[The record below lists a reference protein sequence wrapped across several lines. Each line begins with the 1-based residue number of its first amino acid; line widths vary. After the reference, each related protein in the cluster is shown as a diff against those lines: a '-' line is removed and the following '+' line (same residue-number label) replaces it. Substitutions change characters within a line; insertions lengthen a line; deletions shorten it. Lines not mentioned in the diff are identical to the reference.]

1 MNNIYHDK
9 ELPSMEN
16 VTVGPSYISKTEQL
30 ELFQSVS
37 IGNWY
42 EHGRIMLCLWF
53 PYATEILK
61 SYSGWRAP
69 GITATVNTSWII
81 SASLIFFK
89 PFNLFQKHQ
98 SRSPKLFI
106 IYL

>member
-37 IGNWY
+37 IGN
-42 EHGRIMLCLWF
+42 
-53 PYATEILK
+53 
-61 SYSGWRAP
+61 
-69 GITATVNTSWII
+69 
-81 SASLIFFK
+81 
-89 PFNLFQKHQ
+89 
-98 SRSPKLFI
+98 
-106 IYL
+106 